1 MLKGG
6 AGTLGAF
13 LLALSCLIFIHE
25 LGHFAVAR
33 WVGVKVLRFSIGLG
47 RPLWRRQAK
56 NGIEWVVALFPLGG
70 YVRMLDEREGPVS
83 PLDVQHAFNQKT
95 LAQRSAIVVAGPLA
109 NFLLAWLL
117 FSLLYTLGIPGQR
130 PCLDAPETGTL
141 AWNAGIRAGECV
153 LSLDGGAIRTWQDF
167 ELEWPRAI
175 RGRGTVTLVT
185 RNDRGQEEVHRL
197 ATVHVTSAAEEEG
210 VEGSGFHLWAPP
222 LPPVVGEVIPDSVAD
237 EAGLKPLDRLL
248 RVAGQPVE
256 TWAQVVRIVENH
268 PQAIVEIEL
277 QRAGQ
282 TRKLQVIP
290 RAVDLP
296 NGRRIGRIGISPQV
310 TETMRRQW
318 TVLEKDSPLTALGH
332 GAMKTWS
339 LTLLTLDSFG
349 QMLTGQASLDD
360 LGGPVR
366 IASLAGESARS
377 GLLSYLHFMA
387 LISLSLGVLNL
398 LPIPLLDGGHL
409 LYHAVEWVRGRPLST
424 EILGLTQRLGF
435 FLLAGLMVF
444 TFLNDLRH
452 FFNH

>member
-1 MLKGG
+1 VLKGG
-6 AGTLGAF
+6 GTLGAF

-47 RPLWRRQAK
+47 HPLWRRQAK
-56 NGIEWVVALFPLGG
+56 NGTEWVVALIPLGG

-83 PLDVQHAFNQKT
+83 PLEIQQAFNQKT

-117 FSLLYTLGIPGQR
+117 FSLLYALGIPGQR
-130 PCLDAPETGTL
+130 PCLDTPETGTL

-153 LSLDGGAIRTWQDF
+153 LSLEGGAIRTWQDF

-175 RGRGTVTLVT
+175 RGRRTVTLVT
-185 RNDRGQEEVHRL
+185 RDDRGQEEVHRL
-197 ATVHVTSAAEEEG
+197 ATVQATSAAEEG
-210 VEGSGFHLWAPP
+210 VEASGFHLRAPP
-222 LPPVVGEVIPDSVAD
+222 LPPVVGQVIPDSVAE
-237 EAGLKPLDRLL
+237 EAGLKPLDQLL

-256 TWAQVVRIVENH
+256 TWAQVVKIVENH

-296 NGRRIGRIGISPQV
+296 DGRRIGRIGISPEV

-339 LTLLTLDSFG
+339 LTMLTLDSFG

-377 GLLSYLHFMA
+377 GLLSYLQFMA

-409 LYHAVEWVRGRPLST
+409 LYHAVEWVRGRPLSM